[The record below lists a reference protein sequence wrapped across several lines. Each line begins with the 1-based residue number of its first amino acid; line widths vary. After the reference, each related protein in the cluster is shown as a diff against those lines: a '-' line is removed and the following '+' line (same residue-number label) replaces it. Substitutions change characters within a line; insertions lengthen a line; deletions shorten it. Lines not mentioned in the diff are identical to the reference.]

1 MHPEKLREYAEKLRE
16 YAEKLREKIARK
28 GGEIAGIHTCNNV
41 PTMQERSGD
50 VSKIHQICGLHA
62 PHVKKC
68 FKVTE

>member
-16 YAEKLREKIARK
+16 KIATK

-68 FKVTE
+68 FKATE